1 MKLSYELLSMLFLAG
16 LLAGFI
22 DSIAGGGGLIS
33 LPALLSV
40 GMSPQV
46 ALGTN
51 KLQGTCGVFT
61 ATINYLRRGGVNLK
75 ECWLGVITTLIGAT
89 IGSLTVQRMNAEFLG
104 QLVPFLLLAVFIYT
118 IFSKNLG
125 LLSRE
130 ARVNP
135 STYFFVF
142 GFCLGFYDGF
152 FGPGTGAFW
161 TASLL
166 LLLGYNFTKA
176 VGVTK
181 VMNFTSNLVALCLFA
196 ISGNVNIRAGIVMA
210 IGQIIGARIGSNM
223 AIKRGARFI
232 RPVFLTIVFITV
244 IRLFYQNFFA
254 VGG

>member
-1 MKLSYELLSMLFLAG
+1 MHLNYELLSLLFLAG
-16 LLAGFI
+16 LMAGFI

-40 GMSPQV
+40 GISPQV

-51 KLQGTCGVFT
+51 KLQGTFGVFT
-61 ATINYLRRGGVNLK
+61 AAANYLSKGGVNLK
-75 ECWLGVITTLIGAT
+75 ECWIGVVTTLIGAA
-89 IGSLTVQRMNAEFLG
+89 IGSLTVQRMNPEILG
-104 QLVPFLLLAVFIYT
+104 QLVPFLLLGVFLYT

-125 LLSRE
+125 FSSRD
-130 ARVNP
+130 AKINGP
-135 STYFFVF
+135 TYYFVF
-142 GFCLGFYDGF
+142 GMLLGFYDGF

-196 ISGNVNIRAGIVMA
+196 ISGNVNIQAGIIMA
-210 IGQIIGARIGSNM
+210 LGQIIGARVGSNM
-223 AIKRGARFI
+223 AIKRGTRFI
-232 RPVFLTIVFITV
+232 RPVFLSIVFITV
-244 IRLFYQNFFA
+244 VRLFYQNFFA
-254 VGG
+254 ISG